1 MGLLFYVVV
10 FEIILRAE
18 RRLMSLKGW
27 EFTCPPGQHR
37 TRLLGHR
44 FPIQICHPT
53 IFPPFPIPGRGKNAL
68 GGPLPMRGSS
78 SRPPE
83 TSNRPDTNPR
93 CRTTTGTNR
102 ENPLRRRAIRQNTT
116 AITRRNTPQ
125 HSRTIGAFRRG
136 RHHQSSRWESVT
148 GLARSFCHPPL
159 NCRATPR
166 GGRPLMCHP
175 LETPHPSPR
184 WRETC
189 TTPASDQIR
198 PPGNHRIRR

>member
-1 MGLLFYVVV
+1 
-10 FEIILRAE
+10 
-18 RRLMSLKGW
+18 MSLKGW

-37 TRLLGHR
+37 TRHLGHR
-44 FPIQICHPT
+44 FPIQICHPS
-53 IFPPFPIPGRGKNAL
+53 IFPLFPIPGRGKNAL

-102 ENPLRRRAIRQNTT
+102 EDPLQRRPIRQNTT
-116 AITRRNTPQ
+116 AITRRNTPRP
-125 HSRTIGAFRRG
+125 SRTIGAFRRG
-136 RHHQSSRWESVT
+136 RHHQSSRWELVT

-198 PPGNHRIRR
+198 PPGNLRIRR